1 LLLLACTDFNGVKS
15 SKRCAVRIL
24 ELFVL
29 GVMQKGTRQALKAKL
44 M

>member
-15 SKRCAVRIL
+15 TKRCAVRIL

-29 GVMQKGTRQALKAKL
+29 GVMQKEALKAKL